1 MSVRIA
7 IIGGTGVYDP
17 NILDNIRDEKVSTA
31 YGEVGMKIGDYQGK
45 SVAFLNR
52 HGVGHSVP
60 PHLVNYRANIAA
72 LKELGVK
79 SIFATAAVGSLNR
92 NMAPGHFVFSDQF
105 LDFTKVRK
113 NTFFEGGEQGVVHID
128 MTDPYCPELR
138 KVLTSAAEDLGLT
151 YHRYGTYVTCE
162 GPRFETPAEIKMY
175 QLLGGDLVGMTSVP
189 EVVLAREK
197 EMCYAN
203 ISMVTNYA
211 AGISPT
217 KLTHQ
222 EVLDVM
228 AENAGNLKKLAMK
241 AISLIDPER
250 GCLCQEALERL
261 NKE

>member
-17 NILDNIRDEKVSTA
+17 NILDNIRNEKVVTP
-31 YGEVGMKIGDYQGK
+31 YGEVGLKVGDYQGK

-52 HGVGHSVP
+52 HGAGHSVP

-105 LDFTKVRK
+105 LDFTKVRQ
-113 NTFFEGGEQGVVHID
+113 NTFFEGGKQGVVHID

-138 KVLTSAAEDLGLT
+138 KVLSAAAEELSLT
-151 YHRYGTYVTCE
+151 YHQYGTYVTSE
-162 GPRFETPAEIKMY
+162 GPRFETPAEINMFK
-175 QLLGGDLVGMTSVP
+175 LLGGDLVGMTSVP

-228 AENAGNLKKLAMK
+228 AENAGNLRKLAMK
-241 AISLIDPER
+241 AISLIDAER
-250 GCLCQEALERL
+250 GCLCQEALEKL
-261 NKE
+261 TKE